1 MSGMRQSLF
10 VKNNIWQSVLLSFG
24 IFFLSA
30 LAGGCKG
37 GAGEENDSSVF
48 KVGLLSPGPVN
59 SQGWA
64 QIAYQALLKIE
75 KELGAQISYVEV
87 EQSPALFER
96 AFRDYASQGYQMV
109 LGHGFEFQD
118 AALAVAKDFP
128 DTWFF
133 ISSSKI
139 HEGNVVGVD
148 SDSSEPFYL
157 MGIVAAKMGRG
168 AGLIGGVEIPP
179 ITNAFIGFINGVR
192 SVNPDFPVSTTYLGS
207 WTDAAAAKEAALS
220 MIAEGADFIIPDAD
234 AAGSGVYQALNETGP
249 GYWSFG
255 IYNDFTSQ
263 APNNMMGNYFNDY
276 GQGLVNIARQVRA
289 GNFKTQTNIE
299 FGLKDKD
306 VIWVEFVEGRAPAEV
321 LESVDKAIEDI
332 IAGKINTLA
341 PIR

>member
-1 MSGMRQSLF
+1 M
-10 VKNNIWQSVLLSFG
+10 
-24 IFFLSA
+24 
-30 LAGGCKG
+30 
-37 GAGEENDSSVF
+37 
-48 KVGLLSPGPVN
+48 GLLSPGPVN
-59 SQGWA
+59 GQGWT
-64 QIAYQALLKIE
+64 QIAYEALLQIE
-75 KELGAQISYVEV
+75 QDLGAQISYVEV

-118 AALAVAKDFP
+118 AALTVAKDFP
-128 DTWFF
+128 DTYFF

-139 HEGNVVGVD
+139 HEGNVIGVD
-148 SDSSEPFYL
+148 SDSSQPFYL
-157 MGIVAAKMGRG
+157 MGVVAAKMGRG

-207 WTDAAAAKEAALS
+207 WTDAAAAKEAAFS

-255 IYNDFTSQ
+255 IYNDYTSQ
-263 APNNMMGNYFNDY
+263 APSNMIGNYFNDY
-276 GQGLVNIARQVRA
+276 GQGLVNIARQVRD
-289 GNFKTQTNIE
+289 GKFEVKTNVE

-306 VIWVEFVEGRAPAEV
+306 VIWVEFEEGRVTAEV
-321 LESVDKAIEDI
+321 LEAVDQAVADI
-332 IAGKINTLA
+332 VAGKIDTLA
-341 PIR
+341 PIK

>member
-1 MSGMRQSLF
+1 MKNKIWRQTLF
-10 VKNNIWQSVLLSFG
+10 ILL
-24 IFFLSA
+24 LA
-30 LAGGCKG
+30 LAGGCSG
-37 GAGEENDSSVF
+37 GVEKKTEEGVF

-59 SQGWA
+59 GQGWT
-64 QIAYQALLKIE
+64 QIAYEALLQIE
-75 KELGAQISYVEV
+75 QDLGAQISYVEV

-118 AALAVAKDFP
+118 AALTVAKDFP
-128 DTWFF
+128 DTYFF

-139 HEGNVVGVD
+139 HEGNVIGVD
-148 SDSSEPFYL
+148 SDSSQPFYL
-157 MGIVAAKMGRG
+157 MGVVAAKMGRG

-207 WTDAAAAKEAALS
+207 WTDAAAAKEAAFS

-255 IYNDFTSQ
+255 IYNDYTSQ
-263 APNNMMGNYFNDY
+263 APSNMIGNYFNDY
-276 GQGLVNIARQVRA
+276 GQGLVNIARQVRD
-289 GNFKTQTNIE
+289 GKFEVKTNVE

-306 VIWVEFVEGRAPAEV
+306 VIWVEFEEGRVTAEV
-321 LESVDKAIEDI
+321 LEAVDQAVADI
-332 IAGKINTLA
+332 VAGKIDTLA
-341 PIR
+341 PIK